1 MKLTRHNG
9 RSGKHGTY
17 NPKHNDRSFDVAN
30 SEHIDEERAKHNV
43 YWDCFNGYRTF
54 AEKQVQSEL
63 ADTFEEVEELFYSAK
78 YDAYVEAQN
87 ARNDKNRHSERN
99 RTTTDLLKDKRTC
112 PEETMDCQHFFR
124 QIFLGYFSDIVQAF
138 DTLRKNVCGDDYTSL
153 HNPIVLSS
161 VLPAYGMFHSIQIL
175 FL

>member
-17 NPKHNDRSFDVAN
+17 NPKHNDRTFDVSN

-78 YDAYVEAQN
+78 YGAYVEAQN

-112 PEETMDCQHFFR
+112 PEETIY
-124 QIFLGYFSDIVQAF
+124 QIG
-138 DTLRKNVCGDDYTSL
+138 
-153 HNPIVLSS
+153 
-161 VLPAYGMFHSIQIL
+161 
-175 FL
+175 

>member
-1 MKLTRHNG
+1 MNVKNRKCIRKLSLKSLYANRRRNLIAIFAIALTTLLFTSMFTIVLSLNASYETYQFRQVG
-9 RSGKHGTY
+9 GYAHGTF
-17 NPKHNDRSFDVAN
+17 KDVSPEQA
-30 SEHIDEERAKHNV
+30 ERIV
-43 YWDCFNGYRTF
+43 
-54 AEKQVQSEL
+54 
-63 ADTFEEVEELFYSAK
+63 
-78 YDAYVEAQN
+78 
-87 ARNDKNRHSERN
+87 
-99 RTTTDLLKDKRTC
+99 
-112 PEETMDCQHFFR
+112 DCQHFFR

>member
-1 MKLTRHNG
+1 MLTNQDEIRERIIQIRKERGLSQNQLAKDFGISRTHYCNVENG
-9 RSGKHGTY
+9 KKPVTESFLKVLASGYKIPMEAFIPNENGDLMQYCECT
-17 NPKHNDRSFDVAN
+17 NDFVNAI
-30 SEHIDEERAKHNV
+30 IDE
-43 YWDCFNGYRTF
+43 YFN
-54 AEKQVQSEL
+54 S
-63 ADTFEEVEELFYSAK
+63 FEIRK
-78 YDAYVEAQN
+78 YYIDEYEQ
-87 ARNDKNRHSERN
+87 
-99 RTTTDLLKDKRTC
+99 L
-112 PEETMDCQHFFR
+112 DCQHFFR

>member
-1 MKLTRHNG
+1 MKKRFKRLGAMLLAGTMLLGATACGGGSNSSTTG
-9 RSGKHGTY
+9 NAAKSEDSASTTETGGTTSSG
-17 NPKHNDRSFDVAN
+17 DIV
-30 SEHIDEERAKHNV
+30 
-43 YWDCFNGYRTF
+43 
-54 AEKQVQSEL
+54 
-63 ADTFEEVEELFYSAK
+63 
-78 YDAYVEAQN
+78 
-87 ARNDKNRHSERN
+87 
-99 RTTTDLLKDKRTC
+99 
-112 PEETMDCQHFFR
+112 DCQHFFR

>member
-1 MKLTRHNG
+1 MEIWKKDSACCVRLLDIRENVRGAIKTTDTDIAKTALLAKGFREAG
-9 RSGKHGTY
+9 QTA
-17 NPKHNDRSFDVAN
+17 AN
-30 SEHIDEERAKHNV
+30 A
-43 YWDCFNGYRTF
+43 FRTF
-54 AEKQVQSEL
+54 ADKPEVDYSQKEQKHFITKAVL
-63 ADTFEEVEELFYSAK
+63 APMKAVK
-78 YDAYVEAQN
+78 
-87 ARNDKNRHSERN
+87 
-99 RTTTDLLKDKRTC
+99 
-112 PEETMDCQHFFR
+112 MDCQHFFR